1 MTEKEKEIPS
11 ASKKNEKIMDK
22 FAYRELEKLVENHM
36 KFQVPRNQKTSLID
50 PLDILKKEPSV
61 IPIEKQIEKYKAKSD
76 NNNTIKEIKVKKYD
90 SGLEINYTLD
100 KYGQM
105 EIVSLDEK
113 SIDDKTLPNLES
125 SLEENLEFYIK
136 KIYSKFNYSPII
148 RKTFGRKIT
157 FAELEHFSILWRFY
171 VELRI
176 KNDKKAILD
185 FREKLLKIMTDSVKF
200 LIRNIFSIMKVR
212 EAMHSLSGLYQT
224 HSFLRYK
231 EYEKKKIGTI
241 YDLRC
246 IYLDSFKETTG
257 NGVAFVLIKEFK
269 RSLNMLLY
277 SSKYLFYSF
286 ESIFN
291 SDFNFLYMI
300 LRKIYYI
307 FFEQNFFFST
317 LLFSV
322 KGIFYRSDMKEVC
335 DEIDKLTIP
344 FEIDF
349 EKNIVQ
355 EEYMDIKFDKP
366 EELLFD
372 YKSCFDQLGYQVDVN
387 DEKGEEVIIETEE
400 EKKVNEIKD
409 IDELIKYIEGDTKT
423 KKKKKKK
430 KKKED
435 PFDILLKLKEEKKEL
450 DDETLS
456 QSSLSYI
463 SQDSVFNNFRREIKR
478 ETKDNKFEKIK
489 PQVSNEFISK
499 FK

>member
-61 IPIEKQIEKYKAKSD
+61 IPIEKQIEKYKVKSD

-231 EYEKKKIGTI
+231 EYEKKNRNHI
-241 YDLRC
+241 
-246 IYLDSFKETTG
+246 
-257 NGVAFVLIKEFK
+257 
-269 RSLNMLLY
+269 
-277 SSKYLFYSF
+277 
-286 ESIFN
+286 
-291 SDFNFLYMI
+291 
-300 LRKIYYI
+300 
-307 FFEQNFFFST
+307 
-317 LLFSV
+317 
-322 KGIFYRSDMKEVC
+322 
-335 DEIDKLTIP
+335 
-344 FEIDF
+344 
-349 EKNIVQ
+349 
-355 EEYMDIKFDKP
+355 
-366 EELLFD
+366 
-372 YKSCFDQLGYQVDVN
+372 
-387 DEKGEEVIIETEE
+387 
-400 EKKVNEIKD
+400 
-409 IDELIKYIEGDTKT
+409 
-423 KKKKKKK
+423 
-430 KKKED
+430 
-435 PFDILLKLKEEKKEL
+435 
-450 DDETLS
+450 
-456 QSSLSYI
+456 
-463 SQDSVFNNFRREIKR
+463 
-478 ETKDNKFEKIK
+478 
-489 PQVSNEFISK
+489 
-499 FK
+499 